1 MLFVINMNDQS
12 NESNSKKKTEL
23 SLTSN
28 NNIFLGNNIIISGYL
43 NEKPEE
49 KQDEGY
55 ENKLEVENVKRL
67 VNKGINVFI
76 DDMFIKT
83 VITNHKGFFKDFL
96 LAKFPGKRK
105 IKVVYDGDW
114 EYEKSSCSTEIN
126 IIGDNDNFTEET
138 DGVGDQLEK
147 IARLYQNGL
156 LTDEEFKLAKEKI
169 IK

>member
-1 MLFVINMNDQS
+1 MSEQS
-12 NESNSKKKTEL
+12 NASGLKKKTDL

-28 NNIFLGNNIIISGYL
+28 NNIFLGNNLIISGYL
-43 NEKPEE
+43 KEKSEE
-49 KQDEGY
+49 REDEGY
-55 ENKLEVENVKRL
+55 EDKLEVKNEIRL

-83 VITNHKGFFKDFL
+83 VITNNKGFFKDFL
-96 LAKFPGKRK
+96 QAKIPGKRT

-114 EYEKSSCSTEIN
+114 EYEMAHCSTEIN
-126 IIGDNDNFTEET
+126 IIGDDDDVAEQTE
-138 DGVGDQLEK
+138 GIGDQLEK
-147 IARLYQNGL
+147 IACLYQNGL